1 MVTAEASTK
10 LMIPGA
16 PIPIYTSYLRQG
28 FTIVNISPYIDST
41 VTSIYLMNFI
51 DIGDA
56 PGGNVYVKV
65 STDIDY
71 HYAKVNGRAASSWFN
86 WSE

>member
-1 MVTAEASTK
+1 MIFCFLLFCMVTAEASTK

-51 DIGDA
+51 DIGD
-56 PGGNVYVKV
+56 
-65 STDIDY
+65 Y